1 MTVISKFFTALSKRA
16 YKENDLSDVTYA
28 MCEADPVFNPT
39 FHVRKQNPSGCWG
52 FVCRSSLHCRFG
64 RFGRFA

>member
-1 MTVISKFFTALSKRA
+1 MNLVLFFEGTGQGVTGKFT
-16 YKENDLSDVTYA
+16 NVTRL
-28 MCEADPVFNPT
+28 NPT

-64 RFGRFA
+64 RFGSFA